1 MTEPVAAAPS
11 APISPSMISPSL
23 TDAYAQAAE
32 RVRALDKDR
41 WLAGLFVP
49 AEARPHV
56 YALYAFSA
64 EIARVRDV
72 VSDPLPGEVR
82 LQWWRDLIEGSAHG
96 EANANP
102 LAAALLDTVER
113 FALPRAALIRLID
126 ARIFDLY
133 DDPMPTVNDL
143 EGYAGDT
150 ASALLQLAA
159 IVLAGGT
166 DPGTAEVA
174 GHAGVAYALTGL
186 LRAFPFH
193 AARGQVFLP
202 EDLLARHG
210 VARADIL
217 SGHSTPGL
225 AAALAEAADLA
236 RDHLERTR
244 ALIGRVGPA
253 IRPAFLPVA
262 LVEPFLRA
270 LARPGR
276 DPFREIVDLPQWR
289 KQWVLWRAARQAG

>member
-11 APISPSMISPSL
+11 APISPAMN
-23 TDAYAQAAE
+23 DAYQHAAE
-32 RVRALDKDR
+32 RVRLLDKDR

-49 AEARPHV
+49 AARRPHV

-82 LQWWRDLIEGSAHG
+82 LQWWRDLIEGTAHG

-113 FALPRAALIRLID
+113 FALPRAALVRLIE

-133 DDPMPTVNDL
+133 DDPMPSVNDL

-150 ASALLQLAA
+150 SSALLQLAA
-159 IVLAGGT
+159 IVLAGGD
-166 DPGTAEVA
+166 DPGTAEAA

-202 EDLLARHG
+202 DDLLGRHG
-210 VARADIL
+210 VARAAVL
-217 SGHSTPGL
+217 FGETSPGL
-225 AAALAEAADLA
+225 IAALAETTALA

-244 ALIGRVGPA
+244 GLIRRIAPA
-253 IRPAFLPVA
+253 TRPAFLPVA
-262 LVEPFLRA
+262 LVEPYLKA
-270 LARPGR
+270 LEAPGR
-276 DPFREIVDLPQWR
+276 DPFRTVVDLPQWR